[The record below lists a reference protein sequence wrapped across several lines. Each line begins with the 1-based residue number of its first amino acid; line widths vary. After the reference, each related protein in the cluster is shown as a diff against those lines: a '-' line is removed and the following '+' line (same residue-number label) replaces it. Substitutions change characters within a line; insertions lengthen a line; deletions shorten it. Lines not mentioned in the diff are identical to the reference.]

1 MAPFELGTLIMAYD
15 YGSRPNRRRAA
26 ALLETLKGKLIDAS
40 KAVERSATMQAATS
54 SPHWRLSNVAGV
66 HLYETAS
73 GWNADIAFEDLPV
86 GVPTVIGNAVPCT
99 SRQDALQSAIRNLSL
114 CAEREK
120 AVMANFDTVMRW
132 FVFDDIEVP
141 VDPDYLPGIA
151 AKLADEGHTYEDALG
166 RLAYLRH
173 VISGDEPVTKEAVEA
188 VDDETRERLAIDCEI
203 AMALGRTQ
211 FSMADGV
218 WADYASASPNPMH

>member
-1 MAPFELGTLIMAYD
+1 MAYD
-15 YGSRPNRRRAA
+15 FSSRPNRRRAA
-26 ALLETLKGKLIDAS
+26 ALFESLKGELIDAS
-40 KAVERSATMQAATS
+40 EAVERPATMQAATS

-66 HLYETAS
+66 HLYETAR

-86 GVPTVIGNAVPCT
+86 GVPTIIGNAVPCT
-99 SRQDALQSAIRNLSL
+99 TRQEALQSAIRNLSL

-120 AVMANFDTVMRW
+120 TIMANFDTTMRW

-141 VDPDYLPGIA
+141 VDPGYLPGIA
-151 AKLADEGHTYEDALG
+151 AKLEREGCTHEDALG

-173 VISGDEPVTKEAVEA
+173 VISGDEPMTKEAVEA
-188 VDDETRERLAIDCEI
+188 ADDEIRERLAVDCEI

-211 FSMADGV
+211 FSLTDGV
-218 WADYASASPNPMH
+218 WADYAPAASGLRQ